1 MIPLQISLS
10 KFVGTCRWVIY
21 KLSYCSAATSDM
33 IAFASQMT
41 YQEFLNQSH
50 QLSKLESY
58 PQLTSR
64 SERIGFKVSKV
75 VYRGYQASSAL
86 QVGSKG
92 LWIHPWMVCLLV
104 SSKVE
109 FYTFSSTQ
117 LLKF

>member
-1 MIPLQISLS
+1 MTPLQISLS
-10 KFVGTCRWVIY
+10 KFVGTWVILSIH

-41 YQEFLNQSH
+41 YQEFLNHSH

-86 QVGSKG
+86 QVGSK
-92 LWIHPWMVCLLV
+92 
-104 SSKVE
+104 
-109 FYTFSSTQ
+109 
-117 LLKF
+117 